1 MKFNDVS
8 PPKQLKDL
16 KEKMDVVLTYI
27 MNQTIGLIKKD
38 EFTCTEELKL
48 NVTVND
54 YINNL
59 QN

>member
-1 MKFNDVS
+1 
-8 PPKQLKDL
+8 
-16 KEKMDVVLTYI
+16 

-48 NVTVND
+48 NATVND